1 VSLRWRS
8 ELLLE
13 LRMRG
18 CQAQLLGAG
27 WTQQSQASASAG
39 GSGGSALSAALA
51 ALRLADVETRRPAP
65 TSTRRSGRA
74 SGT

>member
-1 VSLRWRS
+1 MSLRWRS

-18 CQAQLLGAG
+18 CQAQLLGPG

-39 GSGGSALSAALA
+39 GSGSSALSAAQSLA
-51 ALRLADVETRRPAP
+51 AHQRGLLTRAKPKTAP
-65 TSTRRSGRA
+65 
-74 SGT
+74 